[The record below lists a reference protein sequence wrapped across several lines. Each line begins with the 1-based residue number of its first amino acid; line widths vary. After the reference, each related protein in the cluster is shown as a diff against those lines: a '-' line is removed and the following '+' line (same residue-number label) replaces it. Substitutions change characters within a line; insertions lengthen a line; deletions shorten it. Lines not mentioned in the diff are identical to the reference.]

1 MTATVETRK
10 FEAEV
15 AQVLHLVTHSL
26 YSHKE
31 IFLRELISN
40 ASDACDKL
48 RFEAIANPELLVGAG
63 ELHIDVSWDKA
74 ARTVTIHD
82 TGIGMS
88 REDVVANI
96 GTIASSGTRRFLEA
110 MSGEQKADA
119 RLIGQFGVGFYS
131 AFVVADRVTVLTRHA
146 GAAPEAGVKWE
157 SDGRGEYSL
166 EDVTLPERGTTV
178 VLHLKADEDEFLDG
192 WKLRSL
198 VRKYSDHVAFPI
210 RMPKDAAVPA
220 EDGAEAK
227 TDAAPEWETVNDA
240 SALWTKSKSDIS
252 DEDYQSFYKS
262 LGHDFND
269 ALAWT
274 HNRVEGSQSFTTLLY
289 LPSQPP
295 FDLMMGG
302 RDERKGLKLYIKR
315 VFIMDAAEELLP
327 NYLRFVRGVVDADDL
342 PLNVSR
348 EILQHNRQLDRIKGA
363 CVKRVLD
370 LIEKLARDEPEKFA
384 TFYKAFGN
392 TLKEG
397 IVEDPSNRERIAKLL
412 RFASTKGDGAAQTV
426 SLDDYVGRMPVGQDA
441 IWYITA
447 DGYKAAAGSPQLE
460 AFRAKDIE
468 VLLMFDRIDEWMLG
482 SLHEYAGK
490 SLKNVAKGE
499 LPLDAADKAK
509 QEEAATAAA
518 PLVERIKRLLGERVG
533 DVRVSARL
541 TDSPSCLALADYEM
555 APHLARLLREA
566 GQAVPE
572 SKPTLEINPQHAL
585 LARIESEADDAKA
598 ADLATLLLEQAE
610 ITAGAQLPDPAAF
623 VQRMNR
629 VLLGG

>member
-1 MTATVETRK
+1 MNAPAETRK

-48 RFEAIANPELLVGAG
+48 RFESIAKPELTAG
-63 ELHIDVSWDKA
+63 DSELHIDVSWDPD
-74 ARTVTIHD
+74 ARTVTVRD
-82 TGIGMS
+82 NGIGMN
-88 REDVVANI
+88 RDEIVANI

-131 AFVVADRVTVLTRHA
+131 AFVVADKVTVLSRRADAPA
-146 GAAPEAGVKWE
+146 GEGVKWE
-157 SDGRGEYSL
+157 SDGKGEYSL
-166 EDVTLPERGTTV
+166 EPVELAERGTAV
-178 VLHLKADEDEFLDG
+178 ILHLKADEDEFLSR
-192 WKLRSL
+192 WQLRAL
-198 VRKYSDHVAFPI
+198 ITRYSDHVAFPI
-210 RMPKDAAVPA
+210 RMPVEKDGKP
-220 EDGAEAK
+220 
-227 TDAAPEWETVNDA
+227 TDEFETINAA
-240 SALWTKSKSDIS
+240 SALWTKPKSEIS
-252 DEDYQSFYKS
+252 DADYQSFYKS

-289 LPSQPP
+289 VPSQPP

-348 EILQHNRQLDRIKGA
+348 EILQHNRQLERIKAA

-370 LIEKLARDEPEKFA
+370 LIEKLAKDEPEKFA

-397 IVEDPSNRERIAKLL
+397 ISEDANNRERIAKLL
-412 RFASTKGDGAAQTV
+412 RFASTKGDGTNQTT
-426 SLDDYVGRMPVGQDA
+426 SLDDYIGRMAVGQDA

-447 DGYKAAAGSPQLE
+447 DSYAAAFGSPQLE
-460 AFRAKDIE
+460 AFKAKGIE
-468 VLLMFDRIDEWMLG
+468 VLLMSDRIDEWMIG
-482 SLHEYAGK
+482 SLSEYEGK
-490 SLKNVAKGE
+490 KLKSVAKGE
-499 LPLDAADKAK
+499 VPLDEADKKK
-509 QEEAATAAA
+509 QEEATKEAE
-518 PLVERIKRLLGERVG
+518 PLLKKLKDLLGDRVG
-533 DVRVSARL
+533 DVKVSARL
-541 TDSPSCLALADYEM
+541 TDSPSCLALSDYEM

-566 GQAVPE
+566 GQEMPE

-585 LARIESEADDAKA
+585 LKRVEAEADEAKA
-598 ADLATLLLEQAE
+598 KDLATLLLEQAE
-610 ITAGAQLPDPAAF
+610 IAAGAQLPDPSAF

-629 VLLGG
+629 VLLG

>member
-1 MTATVETRK
+1 MSTATETRK

-15 AQVLHLVTHSL
+15 SQVLHLVTHSL

-31 IFLRELISN
+31 IFLRELVSN

-48 RFEAIANPELLVGAG
+48 RFEAIAKPELLAG
-63 ELHIDVSWDKA
+63 EAELRIDIEWDKD
-74 ARTVTIHD
+74 ARTITVRD
-82 TGIGMS
+82 NGIGMS
-88 REDVVANI
+88 RDEVIANI
-96 GTIASSGTRRFLEA
+96 GSIASSGTRRFLEA

-131 AFVVADRVTVLTRHA
+131 AFVVADRVTVTTRRA
-146 GAAPEAGVKWE
+146 GADASEGVKWE
-157 SDGRGEYSL
+157 SDGTGEYTL
-166 EDVTLPERGTTV
+166 ETLEVPERGTSVT
-178 VLHLKADEDEFLDG
+178 LHLKEDEGEFLED

-210 RMPKDAAVPA
+210 RMPKAAAPD
-220 EDGAEAK
+220 EDDKDKKDE
-227 TDAAPEWETVNDA
+227 TPEWETVNDA
-240 SALWTKSKSDIS
+240 SALWTKPKNEIS
-252 DEDYQSFYKS
+252 DEEYQNFYKS

-269 ALAWT
+269 AAAWS
-274 HNRVEGSQSFTTLLY
+274 HNRVEGNQSFTTLLY
-289 LPSQPP
+289 IPSQPP

-327 NYLRFVRGVVDADDL
+327 NYLRFVRGVVDSDDL

-348 EILQHNRQLDRIKGA
+348 EILQQNRQVERIKGA

-370 LIEKLARDEPEKFA
+370 MIERLSRDEPEKFA
-384 TFYKAFGN
+384 AFLKAFGN

-397 IVEDPSNRERIAKLL
+397 IVEDPANRERIAGLL
-412 RFASTKGDGAAQTV
+412 RFASTKGEGEALTV
-426 SLDDYVGRMPVGQDA
+426 SLDDYIGRMAGDQDT

-468 VLLMFDRIDEWMLG
+468 VLLMFERIDEWVLG
-482 SLHEYAGK
+482 HFTEYKGK
-490 SLKNVAKGE
+490 PLKNVAKGE
-499 LPLDAADKAK
+499 LPLDQAEKDK
-509 QEEAATAAA
+509 QEEAAKAAA
-518 PLVERIKRLLGERVG
+518 PLVEKIKKLLGDRVA

-541 TDSPSCLALADYEM
+541 TDSPSCLALSDYEM

-566 GQAVPE
+566 GQDIPE

-585 LARIESEADDAKA
+585 LQKIDGEADEAKA
-598 ADLATLLLEQAE
+598 TDLATLLLEQAE
-610 ITAGAQLPDPAAF
+610 LAAGAPLPDPAAF
-623 VQRMNR
+623 VQRVNR
-629 VLLGG
+629 LLLG